1 MEPIL
6 LRMARKQD
14 SNGRKE
20 PVTMRTIAEE
30 AGVTLTTVS
39 RILNFAEGKYKYAE
53 KTRRR
58 VLAIA
63 ERLKY
68 RPNALVRGMQ
78 TGRTGTAGVM
88 VPANGYYSEVVV
100 GIHEELFNNNT
111 IMLLSW
117 NHRSLNNREE
127 KMERRIIHQMI
138 DRRVDGI
145 ILRPSS
151 EDFARSYFEEIW
163 ERDIPLILID
173 RHLSKIDTDF
183 VGTDDVAGG
192 RMAAEHLLALGHRN
206 LLFIG
211 ARTSVSTSRQREEGF
226 RRVLSETPNAYCRSL
241 YEDQQGTMTDD
252 LSEAFLA
259 LLKGEDRPTGLFCY
273 NDVYAHKAVSVV
285 QRAGF
290 SVPGDLSIVGFGNQP
305 TNEGGIPLTTFDQ
318 HPAQIGQLAAQM
330 YLNRI
335 SNRKD
340 DGTRAELVTP
350 DLVLRASTGPVS
362 GGSVIRSA

>member
-1 MEPIL
+1 MVH
-6 LRMARKQD
+6 KQPF
-14 SNGRKE
+14 NGRKE
-20 PVTMRTIAEE
+20 PVTMQAIADA
-30 AGVTLTTVS
+30 AGVTVTTVS
-39 RILNFAEGKYKYAE
+39 RILNHPKGKYKYAE
-53 KTRRR
+53 KTRRC
-58 VLAIA
+58 VLDIA

-78 TGRTGTAGVM
+78 TGHTGTAGVM
-88 VPANGYYSEVVV
+88 VPSNGFYSEVVV
-100 GIHEELFNNNT
+100 GIHEELFNNDT

-117 NHRSLNNREE
+117 NHRSVNNREE
-127 KMERRIIHQMI
+127 KMERQIIHRMI

-192 RMAAEHLLALGHRN
+192 KLAAEHLLALGHRN

-211 ARTSVSTSRQREEGF
+211 VSSSISTSRQREEGF
-226 RRVLSETPNAYCRSL
+226 RRVLSETPNAYSRSI
-241 YEDQQGTMTDD
+241 YENQQGTMTT
-252 LSEAFLA
+252 ETIHA
-259 LLKGEDRPTGLFCY
+259 LISLLNSKDRPTAIFCY
-273 NDVYAHKAVSVV
+273 NDVFAHHAVSVV
-285 QRAGF
+285 QQAGF
-290 SVPGDLSIVGFGNQP
+290 SIPGDLSIVGFGNQP
-305 TNEGGIPLTTFDQ
+305 NLEGGTPLTTFDQ
-318 HPAQIGQLAAQM
+318 HPVQIGRFAAKM

-340 DGTRAELVTP
+340 DSTHAELVMP
-350 DLVLRASTGPVS
+350 DLILRASTGPV
-362 GGSVIRSA
+362 G

>member
-1 MEPIL
+1 MVDSMTRSAYY
-6 LRMARKQD
+6 LRMGHKQD

-20 PVTMRTIAEE
+20 PVTMRTIADE

-39 RILNFAEGKYKYAE
+39 RILNHDEGKYKYAE

-58 VLAIA
+58 VRSIA

-88 VPANGYYSEVVV
+88 VPPNGFYSEVVV
-100 GIHEELFNNNT
+100 GIHEELFSNDT

-117 NHRSLNNREE
+117 NHRSINNREE
-127 KMERRIIHQMI
+127 KMERQIIHQMI

-151 EDFARSYFEEIW
+151 EDFTRSYFEEIW

-192 RMAAEHLLALGHRN
+192 KMAAEHLLALGHRN

-211 ARTSVSTSRQREEGF
+211 ASSSISTSRQREEGF
-226 RRVLSETPNAYCRSL
+226 RRVLSEMPNAFCRSL
-241 YEDQQGTMTDD
+241 YEDQRHTMTTELID
-252 LSEAFLA
+252 SMIV
-259 LLKGEDRPTGLFCY
+259 LLKGKDRPTGLFCY
-273 NDVYAHKAVSVV
+273 NDIFAHQAVSAVR
-285 QRAGF
+285 QAGF
-290 SVPGDLSIVGFGNQP
+290 SVPGDLSIIGFGNQP
-305 TNEGGIPLTTFDQ
+305 TLEGSIPLTTFDQ
-318 HPAQIGQLAAQM
+318 HPGQIGQLAARM

-335 SNRKD
+335 SNLKD
-340 DGTRAELVTP
+340 DSTRSELVMP
-350 DLVLRASTGPVS
+350 DLIPRQSTGPV
-362 GGSVIRSA
+362 G